1 MEYLI
6 IALEYWRN
14 LYTSLSITAIGNL
27 FIYAAG
33 LIWGIEL
40 IPQLIK
46 TSKTKNVKG
55 ISLSFFIASF
65 TAYVTYIIGNSFLQ
79 NWNII
84 IAHIPSLILTIWMI
98 ILVIKYRR

>member
-14 LYTSLSITAIGNL
+14 FYTFLSIDDIGNL

-46 TSKTKNVKG
+46 TYKTKNVKG
-55 ISLSFFIASF
+55 ISLSFFVSSLAAYIA
-65 TAYVTYIIGNSFLQ
+65 YIIGNSFLQ

-98 ILVIKYRR
+98 VWIIKYRR